1 ASWSNFLGIFQIF
14 PSTQTEQNLGHF
26 KEEWLKL
33 YRNKTVK
40 AGMSAMQSVTHED
53 EWLVEA
59 YMETDYST
67 LTVDDFQTTVNGYL
81 AYLVKE
87 GVFTDEVIGGGE

>member
-1 ASWSNFLGIFQIF
+1 
-14 PSTQTEQNLGHF
+14 
-26 KEEWLKL
+26 
-33 YRNKTVK
+33 
-40 AGMSAMQSVTHED
+40 MSAMQSVTHED

-67 LTVDDFQTTVNGYL
+67 LTVDDFQQTLNNYL

-87 GVFTDEVIGGGE
+87 GSVVETDSLRSGE

>member
-1 ASWSNFLGIFQIF
+1 
-14 PSTQTEQNLGHF
+14 
-26 KEEWLKL
+26 
-33 YRNKTVK
+33 
-40 AGMSAMQSVTHED
+40 MSAMQSVTHED
-53 EWLVEA
+53 EWLVET

>member
-1 ASWSNFLGIFQIF
+1 
-14 PSTQTEQNLGHF
+14 
-26 KEEWLKL
+26 
-33 YRNKTVK
+33 
-40 AGMSAMQSVTHED
+40 MSAMQSVTHED

-81 AYLVKE
+81 ASLVKE

>member
-1 ASWSNFLGIFQIF
+1 
-14 PSTQTEQNLGHF
+14 
-26 KEEWLKL
+26 
-33 YRNKTVK
+33 
-40 AGMSAMQSVTHED
+40 MSAMQSVTHED

-67 LTVDDFQTTVNGYL
+67 LTVEDFQTTVNGYL

>member
-1 ASWSNFLGIFQIF
+1 
-14 PSTQTEQNLGHF
+14 
-26 KEEWLKL
+26 
-33 YRNKTVK
+33 
-40 AGMSAMQSVTHED
+40 MSAMQSVTHED

-81 AYLVKE
+81 ANLVKE